1 MARLLAA
8 AAAPAYGGHT
18 APPVVPMSS
27 QTHRYRITVT
37 PIEKDG
43 LQCSGRCTIEF
54 EQRSPQDWMRLL
66 EAAQRQRSL
75 SADEHAALLVASQLL
90 DGLARS
96 HARQP
101 DHPLAVLKPQID
113 RVTGQLQPSGG

>member
-1 MARLLAA
+1 
-8 AAAPAYGGHT
+8 
-18 APPVVPMSS
+18 MSS

-96 HARQP
+96 HAQQP